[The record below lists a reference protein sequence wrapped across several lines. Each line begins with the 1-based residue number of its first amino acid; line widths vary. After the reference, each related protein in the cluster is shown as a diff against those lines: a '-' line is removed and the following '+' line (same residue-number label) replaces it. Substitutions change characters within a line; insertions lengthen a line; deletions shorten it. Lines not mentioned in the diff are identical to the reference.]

1 MRIKKVMAISG
12 CLAVLTA
19 SVTAVSQ
26 SFDVPVFATS
36 IAGDANSDGRIDSK
50 DAVLIL
56 KDYAQRLAGGSSA
69 INTAVADIN
78 NDGVVDSKDAVVV
91 LKKYAESLAGSSSSG
106 GSDSGSSSSGGGSGT
121 SGGSSSSGGYF
132 ARVDYGNATYVVND
146 DTMKFHV
153 PTCRTIKRSTNPN
166 IYGVTNSRDDIVSKG
181 YSPCGVC
188 DPY

>member
-1 MRIKKVMAISG
+1 MRIKKVMAIIG
-12 CLAVLTA
+12 CLAVFTA
-19 SVTAVSQ
+19 SITTVSQ
-26 SFDVPVFATS
+26 SFDIPVFAS
-36 IAGDANSDGRIDSK
+36 SVAGDANSDGKIDSK

-56 KDYAQRLAGGSSA
+56 KDYAQRLAGGSST

-121 SGGSSSSGGYF
+121 SGGSSSSGGSF

-153 PTCRTIKRSTNPN
+153 PSCRTIKRSTNPN

-181 YSPCGVC
+181 YSPCGFC
-188 DPY
+188 KP